1 MLRIVDPVKVASSIK
16 QSIANKNKKKLK
28 KYLTSSDTHVILII
42 TTRGIPWKRK

>member
-1 MLRIVDPVKVASSIK
+1 MLRIGDLVGIVNSTK

-28 KYLTSSDTHVILII
+28 KYLTSSDIHVIILI